1 MMKTDELVKRLREY
15 TEWARANE
23 WEVPITLADA
33 LEAAADTI
41 EHLDNEAADKIEVQA
56 GLLKYG
62 SNKIHDL
69 EHELDAMKRSG
80 WIGVDDRLDWLDP
93 EIEVPSDDG
102 AVLGIVNG
110 VINGIEHQNAVS
122 LVCYGRGEWWMFDRP
137 DIDVKVD
144 WWMPLPEMPKEDE
157 A

>member
-1 MMKTDELVKRLREY
+1 MMKTDELVKRLWEY
-15 TEWARANE
+15 AEWARANE

-41 EHLDNEAADKIEVQA
+41 EHLDNFADSQCCR
-56 GLLKYG
+56 LLEKLQ
-62 SNKIHDL
+62 KAQ
-69 EHELDAMKRSG
+69 EELDEMKRSG

-93 EIEVPSDDG
+93 EIEVPTDDG

-122 LVCYGRGEWWMFDRP
+122 LVCYDRGEWWMFERP

>member
-1 MMKTDELVKRLREY
+1 MKTDELVKRLCEY

-69 EHELDAMKRSG
+69 EHELDAMKRDG
-80 WIGVDDRLDWLDP
+80 WISVDDRLDWIDP
-93 EIEVPSDDG
+93 EIEVPTDDG
-102 AVLGIVNG
+102 AKMDLEG
-110 VINGIEHQNAVS
+110 
-122 LVCYGRGEWWMFDRP
+122 
-137 DIDVKVD
+137 
-144 WWMPLPEMPKEDE
+144 
-157 A
+157 

>member
-1 MMKTDELVKRLREY
+1 MKTDELVKRLREY

-69 EHELDAMKRSG
+69 EHELDAMKRDG
-80 WIGVDDRLDWLDP
+80 WISVKDRLDWLDP
-93 EIEVPSDDG
+93 EIEVPTDDG
-102 AVLGIVNG
+102 AKMDGGMNDG
-110 VINGIEHQNAVS
+110 H
-122 LVCYGRGEWWMFDRP
+122 
-137 DIDVKVD
+137 
-144 WWMPLPEMPKEDE
+144 
-157 A
+157 